1 MNFKMQLTIQYEI
14 SYPKSDDGSILRSTD
29 VQTGKAVH
37 KESTG
42 LKHFENSTEIK
53 KCTLAIIETDT
64 ESEKKHE
71 EDDNPIMNTN
81 KQINAERNNNAECE
95 MRALMIDEQANQKPV
110 NRQHI

>member
-1 MNFKMQLTIQYEI
+1 MSAVALISTTNVYENRQKTEVKKALQTMKKYEI

-53 KCTLAIIETDT
+53 KYTLAIIETDT
-64 ESEKKHE
+64 ESEKKHD
-71 EDDNPIMNTN
+71 EDDNQIMNTN
-81 KQINAERNNNAECE
+81 KQINEE
-95 MRALMIDEQANQKPV
+95 KK
-110 NRQHI
+110 